1 MDCQRRRIWG
11 LVLSTLWVGGCHTA
25 RESVRPTSTSSPAPS
40 MIGAS
45 TSRGG
50 ASSSAPRAESDAA
63 VAASACQPV
72 AYLEEPPVGPDGAS
86 AAAVPPGDAAAES
99 PGAAAASG
107 STDGSTATAPATAGA
122 QADAAALPLPSVEE
136 VQAAPS
142 GQGAL
147 LVQPEAVAADTAT
160 EVVMDDVVRSVRRN
174 FPLIQA
180 AIAARTIASGEALSA
195 LGAFDHKLEG
205 ESVSQPLSYYEN
217 YRQGIGAKR
226 DTYLG
231 GQLMAGY
238 RVGRGDF
245 EPWYQE
251 RLTNGGGEFKAG
263 FMAPIVRDRWIDAN
277 RAALWQAQL
286 ERNRVEPEIRA
297 QLILFVRDGAATYW
311 DWVAAGAN
319 YRIARELL
327 KLALVRQDALEE
339 QVKAEEKAPID
350 LVDNR
355 RIIVSREAKQIE
367 AERKLRQAAVKLS
380 LFLRDDAGVPVVL
393 DATAKPPEFP
403 PVPKDFTL
411 DAADV
416 TNALANRPE
425 LADLNFQRQQLDVAL
440 RQAENERLP
449 DVDAGVLVSQD
460 VGEPT
465 SSKRDKS
472 PAEIQALVTLSYAV
486 EQRKALGKARA
497 VQGKLAQLQAKT
509 RFVEDKIVAEVRNSR
524 LAIQAAVERVER
536 ARESFELAQRMLEAE
551 RDLFM
556 EGQSTLL
563 NLNLREGQAADAG
576 AELVLAN
583 LDYHLA
589 NVDYT
594 AALGLGQ

>member
-1 MDCQRRRIWG
+1 
-11 LVLSTLWVGGCHTA
+11 
-25 RESVRPTSTSSPAPS
+25 
-40 MIGAS
+40 
-45 TSRGG
+45 
-50 ASSSAPRAESDAA
+50 
-63 VAASACQPV
+63 
-72 AYLEEPPVGPDGAS
+72 
-86 AAAVPPGDAAAES
+86 
-99 PGAAAASG
+99 
-107 STDGSTATAPATAGA
+107 
-122 QADAAALPLPSVEE
+122 
-136 VQAAPS
+136 
-142 GQGAL
+142 
-147 LVQPEAVAADTAT
+147 
-160 EVVMDDVVRSVRRN
+160 
-174 FPLIQA
+174 
-180 AIAARTIASGEALSA
+180 
-195 LGAFDHKLEG
+195 
-205 ESVSQPLSYYEN
+205 
-217 YRQGIGAKR
+217 
-226 DTYLG
+226 
-231 GQLMAGY
+231 
-238 RVGRGDF
+238 
-245 EPWYQE
+245 
-251 RLTNGGGEFKAG
+251 
-263 FMAPIVRDRWIDAN
+263 MAPIIRDRWIDAN

-311 DWVAAGAN
+311 DWVAAGAS
-319 YRIARELL
+319 YRIANELL
-327 KLALVRQDALEE
+327 KLALVRQEALEE
-339 QVKAEEKAPID
+339 QVEAEEKAPID

-355 RIIVSREAKQIE
+355 RIIVSREAKQID

-403 PVPKDFTL
+403 PVPNEFTL

-416 TNALANRPE
+416 SRALANRPE

-449 DVDAGVLVSQD
+449 NVDAGLLVSQD

-472 PAEIQALVTLSYAV
+472 PAEVQALVTLEYAV

-497 VQGKLAQLQAKT
+497 IQGKLTQLQAKA

-563 NLNLREGQAADAG
+563 NLNLREGQAADAA

-583 LDYHLA
+583 LDYYLA
-589 NVDYT
+589 NVDYA